1 MPVWKSV
8 GVGLTGK
15 VESGVK
21 AAGAGAGLPSM
32 VNIRQIVL
40 AKSHIARGA
49 SHQPAFIGNCLTVS
63 HTYLPCLPIR

>member
-21 AAGAGAGLPSM
+21 AAGAGAGLTSM

-40 AKSHIARGA
+40 AKSHIARG
-49 SHQPAFIGNCLTVS
+49 SISSVS
-63 HTYLPCLPIR
+63 FHW